1 MRNLFIEFRELLAP
15 GVLMVGVVTATD
27 AAGVTVQLPGGGIVR
42 ARGQASVGDHVFVRD
57 GNFMAAKVAEI
68 RAYHERKRNARA
80 RGDES
85 AAGQSGSGRE

>member
-57 GNFMAAKVAEI
+57 GMVDGPAPDLPDV
-68 RAYHERKRNARA
+68 
-80 RGDES
+80 
-85 AAGQSGSGRE
+85 SGEV